1 MVENVYLNSTQ
12 FIDFEDKKIQEIICF
27 LISEESGKINN
38 VINIFNFVRD
48 DIKYS
53 IDMTLYTNQDD
64 FKASVTLERKK
75 GFCVPKALLLT
86 TLLRAAGFPSRLHFA
101 DIINHRS
108 PKYLQEL
115 MGSNLFFFHGYSE
128 VFLNDRWI
136 KLTPTFNK
144 DLCEKHAYPLCEF
157 SGSNDATFPSK
168 DLNNS
173 PFIEYINDRGTYAD
187 LPFIEMMRVFQK
199 YYDETRIEK
208 E

>member
-1 MVENVYLNSTQ
+1 MDENAYLNSTQ
-12 FIDFEDKKIQEIICF
+12 YIDFEDKKIQEIIRF
-27 LISEESGKINN
+27 LVSEDSREVNN
-38 VINIFNFVRD
+38 IINIFNFVRD
-48 DIKYS
+48 EIKYT
-53 IDMTLYTNQDD
+53 INMALYTTQDD

-75 GFCVPKALLLT
+75 GFCVPKAVLLT
-86 TLLRAAGFPSRLHFA
+86 TFLRAAGFPSRLHFA
-101 DIINHRS
+101 DIINYRS
-108 PKYLQEL
+108 PEYLQEL
-115 MGSNLFFFHGYSE
+115 MGSNLFYFHGYSE